1 MATNLDADL
10 DTVCHHLRQAFR
22 HLEQAVDLLGCQ
34 GPTPPEPPA
43 AVITDREPRPLPA
56 LPDTAAGEITI
67 DPTFG
72 SRILRVTSAYSIE
85 ANPPAI
91 VSYRSSDSTI
101 QRAWNSTVSRF
112 TVENTYGEQ
121 LVFAFEP
128 GPLRARFLRA
138 VRFDRRRESP
148 SVPPATVVPFN
159 GSDAAWHNQHPDRL
173 YGRSGNKIIK
183 VFDFATEQMSTVID
197 LDTLGLNLPAESYTS
212 GVCVMADTLLTTC
225 GGAVNDDNHIV
236 VVGPLTGPPSWRTL
250 DTLLETD
257 FNAGRGF
264 LLHSTTL
271 DLTGRY
277 VLMVPSQ
284 KSGVPG
290 GHLFTWD
297 LETNLITEITV
308 AVSGHCALGRGVYVN
323 QDCKPDTPWDAAQ
336 WTKRAFFTPN
346 SVENCI
352 TPVLQPKEIYLAEH
366 PSWTNMREMS
376 DPFVSATYRH
386 QPSDV
391 PWRAW
396 DEEIITIN
404 PTSGEVRRQ
413 AHHRSQVL
421 TPAGVWDYWATPRP
435 NISPDGRF
443 ALFTSNWGRTL
454 GTDAVEGGDRQDA
467 FIVELR

>member
-1 MATNLDADL
+1 MPDIAAAQQDITAAM
-10 DTVCHHLRQAFR
+10 THLVHAQK
-22 HLEQAVDLLGCQ
+22 HLGGHA
-34 GPTPPEPPA
+34 PEPPDSA
-43 AVITDREPRPLPA
+43 IITDREPRPIPA
-56 LPDTAAGEITI
+56 EMPDIAVGQVIT
-67 DPTFG
+67 DPIFG
-72 SRILRVTSAYSIE
+72 SRILRVTGPDTVPNAG
-85 ANPPAI
+85 

-128 GPLRARFLRA
+128 GPMRTRFLR
-138 VRFDRRRESP
+138 RIPFDRRRESP

-159 GSDAAWHNQHPDRL
+159 GSDSAWHNENPDRL

-183 VFDFATEQMSTVID
+183 VYDFSTEQMSTVID

-212 GVCVMADTLLTTC
+212 GVCVMNDTLMTVC
-225 GGAVNDDNHIV
+225 GGAVNDDNHIIV
-236 VVGPLTGPPSWRTL
+236 IGPLATPNWRTL
-250 DTLLETD
+250 DTLTLSQ
-257 FNAGRGF
+257 FNNGNGF

-290 GHLFTWD
+290 YALFVWD
-297 LETNLITEITV
+297 LDTDTITEITV

-323 QDCKPDTPWDAAQ
+323 QDCEPGTAWDAAQ
-336 WTKRAFFTPN
+336 WTKRYFDRPN
-346 SVENCI
+346 EVANCI
-352 TPVLQPKEIYLAEH
+352 EPVLTPQEIYLAEH
-366 PSWTNMREMS
+366 PSWTNMQALD

-386 QPSDV
+386 QPSDI

-404 PTSGEVRRQ
+404 PMSGEVRRQ

-421 TPAGVWDYWATPRP
+421 HPVSGWDYWATPRP
-435 NISPDGRF
+435 NISNDGKW